1 MRDSHTSIACSLVT
15 TRKIFKV
22 VDDFKIVASKKSP
35 AQVAVIFQIHY
46 LVENR
51 SVSSLYL
58 TPIYSV
64 MQPFSGL
71 PEYSGASC
79 FQLYASSSLNWGKYL
94 CIVDMF

>member
-22 VDDFKIVASKKSP
+22 VDDFKMVASKKSP

-51 SVSSLYL
+51 SVSSRYKTRAFRVLF
-58 TPIYSV
+58 I
-64 MQPFSGL
+64 
-71 PEYSGASC
+71 
-79 FQLYASSSLNWGKYL
+79 
-94 CIVDMF
+94 